1 MIKSRAFEPRSSER
15 IAQALKAVRGGSA
28 PPSLLPAVL
37 ARVGVADR
45 YARLD
50 TPVGRVFL
58 AYNRTGISAA
68 MRDAT
73 AAGFE
78 RAFHARFGRHA
89 YAVAGLPRPLARAVG
104 RRTRGSPRPRLR
116 FDLRG
121 LTAFERAVLQKAL
134 EIPRGEVRPY
144 AWIAREIGRPRAV
157 RAVGSALADNPIP
170 LFIPCHR
177 VIRSDGGAGNYV
189 FGPRTKRA
197 LLKAEGVDLAHLGHL
212 ARSGVHYVGSQ
223 TTRIFCY
230 PTCHRARRIAG
241 PHRVLFRAAAE
252 AAARGY
258 RPCKVCRPARAA

>member
-1 MIKSRAFEPRSSER
+1 MIKSRASEPRSFEG
-15 IAQALKAVRGGSA
+15 IAQALKALRGGSA

-45 YARLD
+45 YARID
-50 TPVGRVFL
+50 TPIGRVFL

-68 MRDAT
+68 MRAAT

-78 RAFHARFGRHA
+78 RAFHARFGRHT
-89 YAVAGLPRPLARAVG
+89 YAAAKLPHPLARTVV
-104 RRTRGSPRPRLR
+104 RRMQGSPL
-116 FDLRG
+116 L
-121 LTAFERAVLQKAL
+121 
-134 EIPRGEVRPY
+134 
-144 AWIAREIGRPRAV
+144 
-157 RAVGSALADNPIP
+157 
-170 LFIPCHR
+170 IPCHR
-177 VIRSDGGAGNYV
+177 VIRSDGGTGNYV

-197 LLKAEGVDLAHLGHL
+197 LLKTEGVDLAHLGRL

-230 PTCHRARRIAG
+230 PACRRARRIAG

-258 RPCKVCRPARAA
+258 RPCKICRPPRAA